1 MNIDDMLYEAENG
14 KRSPILDRITE
25 EAEPFWRG
33 CEERV
38 KSGRNIKP
46 YVVSRLLKEN
56 GNVQRT
62 SKPTCLRQIL
72 GLSSLNFQKVTI

>member
-25 EAEPFWRG
+25 EAEPFWSG

-38 KSGRNIKP
+38 NKTICCFKII
-46 YVVSRLLKEN
+46 E
-56 GNVQRT
+56 RT
-62 SKPTCLRQIL
+62 VWYQNK
-72 GLSSLNFQKVTI
+72 